1 MTERTAHGDRDR
13 PQVGDQISD
22 QIVSMRGIRFVTN
35 MLSEKCVLCPK
46 AVNFLKEVR

>member
-1 MTERTAHGDRDR
+1 MTERTVHGDRDR
-13 PQVGDQISD
+13 PHVGDQISD
-22 QIVSMRGIRFVTN
+22 QIVTVRGVRFFTY

>member
-1 MTERTAHGDRDR
+1 MTERTVHGDRDR
-13 PQVGDQISD
+13 QQVVD
-22 QIVSMRGIRFVTN
+22 QIVSMRGVRFVTY